1 MLNRLNDRLTIGIVI
16 FVLSVVI
23 IFIGFVVTAL
33 KLNVLYM
40 KIEFKSR
47 LNNRDIHTPV
57 GQGLRHIS
65 LGLLSFKTA

>member
-1 MLNRLNDRLTIGIVI
+1 M
-16 FVLSVVI
+16 I

-40 KIEFKSR
+40 KIEFKSK

-57 GQGLRHIS
+57 GQGLRHIP